1 MIEGSGEQAVIS
13 TRGAREGL
21 TEKVHLSTDI
31 KEIGSQ
37 ICSCLGEGCS
47 RPWHSRCSA
56 KALKQLCAW
65 CLPGAARTV
74 CGCTE

>member
-31 KEIGSQ
+31 KEMSKSDMHAAVWGKGVPGPGIASAVQ
-37 ICSCLGEGCS
+37 
-47 RPWHSRCSA
+47 RP
-56 KALKQLCAW
+56 
-65 CLPGAARTV
+65 
-74 CGCTE
+74 